1 MTTIITRLYSTHD
14 QAEAAANMLASS
26 KLPRS
31 LISIISGSSDAV
43 AANGEISALGVYPNA
58 AAIYASKVV
67 GGNALLVV
75 HAGFGKAY
83 KVTGILAE
91 TDTIDAGVKYTEVM
105 ASDMSSRREEKQ
117 RHLPELLNITVMTGE
132 QLPYPGQSWLP
143 FHSLF
148 RFPLLSKSGGRAGVF
163 KSKLFSKMF
172 GMPMLIKYRES

>member
-1 MTTIITRLYSTHD
+1 MTTIITRLYSSHD
-14 QAEAAANMLASS
+14 QAEAAANLLASN

-31 LISIISGSSDAV
+31 LMSIVSGSTDAG
-43 AANGEISALGVYPNA
+43 AAKDQISALGVYPNA
-58 AAIYASKVV
+58 AQTYASKVA

-83 KVTGILAE
+83 KVTGVLAE

-117 RHLPELLNITVMTGE
+117 RHLPELLNITVATGE
-132 QLPYPGQSWLP
+132 QLPYPGQTWLP

-148 RFPLLSKSGGRAGVF
+148 RFPLLSGKGGR
-163 KSKLFSKMF
+163 SNLLDNKLFSKMF